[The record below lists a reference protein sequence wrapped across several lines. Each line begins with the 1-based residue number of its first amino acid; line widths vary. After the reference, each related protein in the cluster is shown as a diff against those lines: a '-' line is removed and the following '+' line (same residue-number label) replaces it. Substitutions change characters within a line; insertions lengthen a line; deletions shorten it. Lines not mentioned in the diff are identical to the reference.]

1 MFGFSAPFRPPFPQ
15 ETSSHSAGESPGS
28 LNRLTLP
35 PRDHL
40 LDELE
45 QDAPGLFEKA
55 LRVEP
60 QNRSQIRGLVL
71 NIGQLISRYVNGK
84 GHVSEDGRGIAER
97 NEALVKR
104 VLESERKS
112 PDQLMRYLEESVSL
126 LRLLKYRANHFDG
139 DFSTPSECSSGN
151 LVFEPSKNLVALQSN
166 FLSLDREFSSSRGV
180 SRKEFEDLVYPAL
193 EAKLEDPDNLEEMTA
208 RYVKARDLF
217 NKARQELGIRLLEP
231 KDAGMDEYISPREQ
245 CESRPLDKPLLPRPL
260 QRAPSSDSLDDGYVE
275 EEVGAPPGA
284 VGALPGAVDA
294 FPREVG
300 APPNEPTLPQ
310 WKARQ
315 AFLADAEIFKFRED
329 ETLAQ
334 ANPGPEWL
342 QSMKKMNDL
351 LNDLMDRDS
360 SLAGFEPFT
369 ESVDDGNVLMK
380 QAKELSRG
388 SLPDQPQTLARA
400 GDLWIEMRA
409 HITSVATLLKR
420 LETLE

>member
-1 MFGFSAPFRPPFPQ
+1 M
-15 ETSSHSAGESPGS
+15 E
-28 LNRLTLP
+28 
-35 PRDHL
+35 
-40 LDELE
+40 
-45 QDAPGLFEKA
+45 
-55 LRVEP
+55 
-60 QNRSQIRGLVL
+60 
-71 NIGQLISRYVNGK
+71 
-84 GHVSEDGRGIAER
+84 
-97 NEALVKR
+97 
-104 VLESERKS
+104 
-112 PDQLMRYLEESVSL
+112 
-126 LRLLKYRANHFDG
+126 
-139 DFSTPSECSSGN
+139 
-151 LVFEPSKNLVALQSN
+151 
-166 FLSLDREFSSSRGV
+166 REFKPSPVDGW
-180 SRKEFEDLVYPAL
+180 KEFQDLVYRGL
-193 EAKLEDPDNLEEMTA
+193 EAKIEDPDNLEEMTVI
-208 RYVKARDLF
+208 YVKARDLF
-217 NKARQELGIRLLEP
+217 NKARQKLGMRLLEP

-245 CESRPLDKPLLPRPL
+245 CESRPVDKPLLPRPL

-284 VGALPGAVDA
+284 VGA